1 MSKLRGFEDP
11 QSSVGRKKSAM
22 GCCLAIYEFDRK
34 CDLNEHCSKSTTKCS
49 LIKLYQGDGE
59 SLPDTPPNEAA
70 IVHQDSKVKNDN
82 KTVHP
87 FSLDIKVFVN
97 TSLRGMMILITTM
110 MTRLT
115 AWQWVF

>member
-1 MSKLRGFEDP
+1 MTLSNVEAPGVRGSPKLCGEEEERDGVLLGNFMNLIEN
-11 QSSVGRKKSAM
+11 QSSMNTAHNPQQN
-22 GCCLAIYEFDRK
+22 APY
-34 CDLNEHCSKSTTKCS
+34 
-49 LIKLYQGDGE
+49 LIKPYQGDGE

-97 TSLRGMMILITTM
+97 E
-110 MTRLT
+110 
-115 AWQWVF
+115 

>member
-22 GCCLAIYEFDRK
+22 GCLAIDEFDRK
-34 CDLNEHCSKSTTKCS
+34 SELNEHCSYSTTKCP

-97 TSLRGMMILITTM
+97 TFLRRMMILITTM

>member
-1 MSKLRGFEDP
+1 
-11 QSSVGRKKSAM
+11 
-22 GCCLAIYEFDRK
+22 LAIQSHVD
-34 CDLNEHCSKSTTKCS
+34 CPKSTSEKDPDLVFGVTKMTLS
-49 LIKLYQGDGE
+49 NVEAPGVRGSPKLCGEEEERDGGDGE

-82 KTVHP
+82 KTAHP

-97 TSLRGMMILITTM
+97 FFLRRMMILITTM

>member
-22 GCCLAIYEFDRK
+22 GCCLAIDKFDRK
-34 CDLNEHCSKSTTKCS
+34 SELNEHCSYSTTKCP

-82 KTVHP
+82 KTAHP
-87 FSLDIKVFVN
+87 FSLDIKVFS
-97 TSLRGMMILITTM
+97 TLS
-110 MTRLT
+110 
-115 AWQWVF
+115 